1 MVVMEASADDE
12 FTLSSRLSGKLP
24 ELKSIISLLTCSICY
39 GSVREPLS
47 ASVEGCGHTFCS
59 LCVRGYLAKFKQQC
73 PQCLKELHDR
83 DLLLNR
89 PLKAITQ
96 YVYTLLP
103 KLEAWIKESPNE
115 PINVSKQEASHIL
128 THQANDH
135 VVAAVAGPSK

>member
-1 MVVMEASADDE
+1 MEASTNE
-12 FTLSSRLSGKLP
+12 ELTLSSRLSGKLP
-24 ELKSIISLLTCSICY
+24 ELKSIVSLLTCSICY

-103 KLEAWIKESPNE
+103 KLEAWLKESLNE
-115 PINVSKQEASHIL
+115 HINVSKPETSHIL
-128 THQANDH
+128 TRQINDH
-135 VVAAVAGPSK
+135 VVSSGAGPSK

>member
-1 MVVMEASADDE
+1 MEASADDE
-12 FTLSSRLSGKLP
+12 LTLSSRLSGKLP
-24 ELKSIISLLTCSICY
+24 ELKSIVSLLTCSICY

-73 PQCLKELHDR
+73 PQCLRELHDR

-103 KLEAWIKESPNE
+103 KLEAWLKESLNE
-115 PINVSKQEASHIL
+115 HVHVSKQGPSRIL
-128 THQANDH
+128 THQSDDY
-135 VVAAVAGPSK
+135 VVAADAGPSK